1 MLNPIVI
8 VLPLK
13 NGHTPKLSPGQV
25 CCDEQD
31 GQLVWHCCTPAGGHF
46 ALLDKEVASTGD
58 GLFQKRRLQ
67 FASFGFED
75 VRKSNW
81 VLEGKFWKDADE
93 AA

>member
-1 MLNPIVI
+1 
-8 VLPLK
+8 
-13 NGHTPKLSPGQV
+13 
-25 CCDEQD
+25 
-31 GQLVWHCCTPAGGHF
+31 
-46 ALLDKEVASTGD
+46 
-58 GLFQKRRLQ
+58 LFQKRRLQ